1 MFILSASSLCP
12 WYILYP
18 DARAWNQ
25 CPLNTGPQHGTKHF
39 FPLCLCPSLP
49 TLTPP
54 QMLPRSLS
62 KLCPHFHHACSPSFL
77 SMLAFSDPNSK
88 KPKLSF
94 FSLSLLLATAKTYN
108 FPTLLLFSQT
118 LVKLSSSFLLSL
130 LSYSFPNETKNPKG
144 NPTFPGN

>member
-62 KLCPHFHHACSPSFL
+62 KLSPHFHHACSPSFL
-77 SMLAFSDPNSK
+77 SMLAFSDP
-88 KPKLSF
+88 
-94 FSLSLLLATAKTYN
+94 KT
-108 FPTLLLFSQT
+108 F
-118 LVKLSSSFLLSL
+118 FLLSFPPPGNCQDL
-130 LSYSFPNETKNPKG
+130 QLSYPA
-144 NPTFPGN
+144 TFLSNFSEIVLKLPSESAFIFFS